1 MDRSSAREAPPLR
14 QPRESV
20 HSGAAWPPATGATAA
35 LQTNR
40 WSASTARPA
49 SEGVVAPAGKREPGN
64 ARWVGA
70 VDATRKA
77 CRQTPT
83 SITVNVSAPSSRCR
97 GPSAVAPGAWRAW
110 PTGGRRDAKPS
121 FYRFFPLLGVLLPAI
136 GGRWPGH
143 LQRLRGDRPGGNSPA
158 PGADTLQPAR
168 RPPTQGESRAARPRP
183 GVCGR
188 APNPKRRRS
197 AAARAGVARA
207 WRGRGAGMARAV
219 AGGAACDDRRR
230 SYTLRTH
237 DAERLAAAPTVP
249 PGGAIGVVASP
260 PTARRGKS
268 TAAGAP

>member
-14 QPRESV
+14 RPRESV

-49 SEGVVAPAGKREPGN
+49 PEGVVAPAGKREPGI

-110 PTGGRRDAKPS
+110 ATGGRRDAKPS
-121 FYRFFPLLGVLLPAI
+121 FYGFFPLLGVLLPAI
-136 GGRWPGH
+136 GGRWPGR

-183 GVCGR
+183 AVCGR
-188 APNPKRRRS
+188 APKRRRS
-197 AAARAGVARA
+197 AAARAGAARA
-207 WRGRGAGMARAV
+207 WRGPSQGAPLVTIGDAPILSARTTPS
-219 AGGAACDDRRR
+219 GSPPHRPC
-230 SYTLRTH
+230 
-237 DAERLAAAPTVP
+237 P
-249 PGGAIGVVASP
+249 PGGPIGVVASP

>member
-49 SEGVVAPAGKREPGN
+49 PEGVVAPVGKREPGI

-121 FYRFFPLLGVLLPAI
+121 FLSLFPAPWRAPARHRRPLARPLAVSAGRSAWGEFACPRSGHVAACAATANAGGV
-136 GGRWPGH
+136 
-143 LQRLRGDRPGGNSPA
+143 PGG
-158 PGADTLQPAR
+158 
-168 RPPTQGESRAARPRP
+168 E
-183 GVCGR
+183 
-188 APNPKRRRS
+188 
-197 AAARAGVARA
+197 AAAGGVRAGAQPKTATER
-207 WRGRGAGMARAV
+207 RGAGRRGAGMARAV